1 MGILE
6 PVVEA
11 AAVAVPAEDPV
22 RNLSVIACVIVCAIF
37 RPAYMIAYAVG
48 ADAMDMVGVAIT
60 VMAGM
65 HTPALM
71 VGMGHTVAMAD
82 TVGIAEELDTFGPT
96 LAFHEAFNIAIQ
108 TW

>member
-1 MGILE
+1 MMVIAAAEGA
-6 PVVEA
+6 VA
-11 AAVAVPAEDPV
+11 AAVAEALTVIDQ
-22 RNLSVIACVIVCAIF
+22 LSIVCAIIH
-37 RPAYMIAYAVG
+37 PAYMIAYAVG

-60 VMAGM
+60 AMAGM

-71 VGMGHTVAMAD
+71 VGMEHTVAMVD
-82 TVGIAEELDTFGPT
+82 TVGTAEELDTFGPT